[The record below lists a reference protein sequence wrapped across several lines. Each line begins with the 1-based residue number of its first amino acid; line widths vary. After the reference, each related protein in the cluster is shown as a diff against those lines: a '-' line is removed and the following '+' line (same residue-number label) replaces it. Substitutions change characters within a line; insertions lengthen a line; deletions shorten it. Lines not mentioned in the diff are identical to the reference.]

1 MVLKV
6 SVGPTYDNL
15 QIIKVN
21 DDFHP
26 FLIDSPEFVGRVAI
40 RIKDFV
46 GITPDGGEPIKNSGY
61 FSHHN
66 RRFSMHVEGRF
77 KKHVTA
83 EDVWFGTDFD
93 RKIPIPDVF
102 WLGLK
107 AAEYI
112 DPAMETNN
120 DLEKPWILSP
130 YICAINAFASWPA
143 PSEDPNPNPIEDPTF
158 EKTLGPWKWG
168 GENRLEE
175 HNSIITGEEMSVS
188 KRRKYF
194 FDINVRRN
202 FVFDTKQVYAFDFF
216 APHMDFNTFDAKLGI
231 SFNVEKY
238 MEGHPIRYTCRSKDG
253 QTIYFVLQFEQIH
266 DEKEHKTKSTK
277 RYSFFG

>member
-15 QIIKVN
+15 KVLKVN

-40 RIKDFV
+40 RIKDFN
-46 GITPDGGEPIKNSGY
+46 GITPDGSPPIKNSDY
-61 FSHHN
+61 FLHHN

-77 KKHVTA
+77 KKDVSA
-83 EDVWFGTDFD
+83 EDIWFGTDFD
-93 RKIPIPDVF
+93 RKIPIPEVF
-102 WLGLK
+102 WLGIK

-120 DLEKPWILSP
+120 DLEKPWIMSP

-143 PSEDPNPNPIEDPTF
+143 PSENPNPTAEDPTF

-168 GENRLEE
+168 GEHRLEE
-175 HNSIITGEEMSVS
+175 QNSFITGHEMSVS

-194 FDINVRRN
+194 FDIDVRHKYK
-202 FVFDTKQVYAFDFF
+202 FETSQVFAFDFF

-253 QTIYFVLQFEQIH
+253 KIIYFVLQFEQVH
-266 DEKEHKTKSTK
+266 DAEHPEAKPKHH
-277 RYSFFG
+277 YSFFG